1 MFLVVTGCKR
11 TTIVSDSILSLTPE
25 YLKNKIVQT
34 GNASVYRTDI
44 HPGTTVVTNPMF
56 VESYNEGNKTLG
68 IPDAVVLSF
77 GTNEGRTLEYPIED
91 FIKVLD
97 MRIMQLVDR
106 GARCFVFLE
115 STHFGGMDREQYDVS
130 ADRIDVWFEHIN
142 SLEGD
147 HTYFNRPYSVRVADI
162 QETINSNK
170 VRFTTDTVH
179 LTVEG
184 SDVAH
189 DEIVRQ
195 LETCPSGRWNNSEAL
210 KDGETIAKPL
220 HIDMMK

>member
-1 MFLVVTGCKR
+1 MNKYLILLVLLLAVTGCKR
-11 TTIVSDSILSLTPE
+11 TTIVSDSILLLTPE
-25 YLKNKIVQT
+25 ELKNKVVQT
-34 GNASVYRTDI
+34 GNASVYRSEI
-44 HPGTTVVTNPMF
+44 YPGTTVMTNPMF
-56 VESYNEGNKTLG
+56 TKSYNESNKTLG
-68 IPDAVVLSF
+68 IPDAVILSF
-77 GTNEGRTLEYPIED
+77 GTNEGRALEYPIED

-115 STHFGGMDREQYDVS
+115 STHFGGMERGQDDVS
-130 ADRIDVWFEHIN
+130 ADRTDTWFEHIN

-162 QETINSNK
+162 QETINSDK
-170 VRFTTDTVH
+170 VRFTRDTVH

-195 LETCPSGRWNNSEAL
+195 LETCPAF
-210 KDGETIAKPL
+210 
-220 HIDMMK
+220 